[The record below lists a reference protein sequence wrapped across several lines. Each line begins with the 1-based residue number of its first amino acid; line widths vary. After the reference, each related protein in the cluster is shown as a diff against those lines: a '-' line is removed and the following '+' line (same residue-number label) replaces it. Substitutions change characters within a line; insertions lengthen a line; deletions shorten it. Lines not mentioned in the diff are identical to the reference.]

1 MKMKKQI
8 IQRLHKNFE
17 EFAQKQ
23 GKLTYWYAR
32 DLQELLEYT
41 KWENFEK
48 TIIRAKQPCKTSSEI
63 EENHFLELRKMV
75 QIGSSSGR
83 EIKDYMLTRY
93 ACYLIAQ
100 NGDPQRACQK

>member
-41 KWENFEK
+41 NSCDQQNIEL
-48 TIIRAKQPCKTSSEI
+48 QPCGMC
-63 EENHFLELRKMV
+63 N
-75 QIGSSSGR
+75 GCR
-83 EIKDYMLTRY
+83 ERDWGLAGYVNIINNL
-93 ACYLIAQ
+93 
-100 NGDPQRACQK
+100 

>member
-48 TIIRAKQPCKTSSEI
+48 TIIR
-63 EENHFLELRKMV
+63 V
-75 QIGSSSGR
+75 GSSSGR

-100 NGDPQRACQK
+100 NGDPQKDSIALGDLN